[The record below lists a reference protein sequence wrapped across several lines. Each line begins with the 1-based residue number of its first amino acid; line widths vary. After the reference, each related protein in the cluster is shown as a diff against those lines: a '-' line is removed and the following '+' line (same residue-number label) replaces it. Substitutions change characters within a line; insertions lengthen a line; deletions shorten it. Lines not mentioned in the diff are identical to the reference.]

1 MNNEFIRCFQESRL
15 PNLRVFLTN
24 ICFPCKL
31 FKLKK
36 IVEKKCLTKSVKASD
51 EFVRNLFIQDQI
63 KSSSNILGFKK
74 KITYTF
80 VLIHVENINA
90 NFQPIFLVN
99 EPEKK

>member
-15 PNLRVFLTN
+15 QNLRVFLTN

-36 IVEKKCLTKSVKASD
+36 IVEKNVSD

-63 KSSSNILGFKK
+63 KSSSNILGFRKRLEHTHTFLYMW
-74 KITYTF
+74 KI
-80 VLIHVENINA
+80 
-90 NFQPIFLVN
+90 
-99 EPEKK
+99 